1 MKKPSIEMCSFLFRA
16 PAQVELLE
24 APGDVGVD
32 NDVATDS
39 VESPDHAAHVLEG
52 ERAAACSRRRPR
64 RWSDGHSGGGDG
76 GGRSGVG
83 PLKRRGCRLLLLL
96 LLLLLTLLLEVLL
109 PLKEQL
115 LLLLLL
121 LMWLLLL
128 LLLLLL
134 LVVVRG
140 IVISKV
146 AKVVAHRVRGPARV
160 LPSCCL
166 GVVAAV
172 DPAGRYRRRAVGER
186 RVALQ
191 G

>member
-1 MKKPSIEMCSFLFRA
+1 MKKPSIEMCSSLFRA
-16 PAQVELLE
+16 PAQVKLLE
-24 APGDVGVD
+24 APGDVGID
-32 NDVATDS
+32 NDVATDG

-52 ERAAACSRRRPR
+52 ERAAACSRRR
-64 RWSDGHSGGGDG
+64 WSDGPSGGGDG

-83 PLKRRGCRLLLLL
+83 PVKRRGCRLLLLLL

-109 PLKEQL
+109 SLKEQ

-128 LLLLLL
+128 LLLI
-134 LVVVRG
+134 VVRG

-160 LPSCCL
+160 LPPCCL

>member
-1 MKKPSIEMCSFLFRA
+1 M
-16 PAQVELLE
+16 ELLE

-52 ERAAACSRRRPR
+52 ERAAACSRRRR

-96 LLLLLTLLLEVLL
+96 LLLLLTLLLEVRLS
-109 PLKEQL
+109 LKEQ

-128 LLLLLL
+128 LLLLLI
-134 LVVVRG
+134 VVRG

-160 LPSCCL
+160 LPPCCL

-172 DPAGRYRRRAVGER
+172 NPAGRYRRRAVGER

>member
-1 MKKPSIEMCSFLFRA
+1 MCSFLFRA

-52 ERAAACSRRRPR
+52 ERAAACSRR

-121 LMWLLLL
+121 MWLLLL

-134 LVVVRG
+134 LIVVRG

-160 LPSCCL
+160 LPPCCL

>member
-1 MKKPSIEMCSFLFRA
+1 MCSSLFRA

-32 NDVATDS
+32 NDVAADG
-39 VESPDHAAHVLEG
+39 VERPDHAAHVLEG
-52 ERAAACSRRRPR
+52 EQTAACSSRRHRRR
-64 RWSDGHSGGGDG
+64 DGQSGGGDG
-76 GGRSGVG
+76 GGRGGVG
-83 PLKRRGCRLLLLL
+83 PLKRRGCGLLLLL
-96 LLLLLTLLLEVLL
+96 LLRTLLLEVLL

-115 LLLLLL
+115 MLMLLL
-121 LMWLLLL
+121 WLLLL
-128 LLLLLL
+128 LLLI
-134 LVVVRG
+134 VVRG

-160 LPSCCL
+160 LPPCCL

>member
-1 MKKPSIEMCSFLFRA
+1 MKKPSIEKCSFLFRA

-32 NDVATDS
+32 NDVAADG
-39 VESPDHAAHVLEG
+39 VERPDHAAHVLEG
-52 ERAAACSRRRPR
+52 ERAAACPRRRRR

-83 PLKRRGCRLLLLL
+83 PVKRRGCRLLLLLL

-109 PLKEQL
+109 SLKEQ

-128 LLLLLL
+128 LLLI
-134 LVVVRG
+134 VVRG

-160 LPSCCL
+160 LPPCCL

-172 DPAGRYRRRAVGER
+172 DPAGRYRRRAVGEG